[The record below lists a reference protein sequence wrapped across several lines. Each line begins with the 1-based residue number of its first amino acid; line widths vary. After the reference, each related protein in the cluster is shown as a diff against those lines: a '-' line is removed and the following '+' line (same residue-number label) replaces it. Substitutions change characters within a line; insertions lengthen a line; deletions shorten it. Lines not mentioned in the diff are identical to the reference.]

1 MYLCKDCNSELTF
14 RLVIDDTEDTKRK
27 KLYLCEKCG
36 IYHFIS
42 DVKRNFLFSYNPI
55 CKFISIL

>member
-1 MYLCKDCNSELTF
+1 MYLCKDCNSELTL

-27 KLYLCEKCG
+27 KLYRCEKCG

-42 DVKRNFLFSYNPI
+42 DEE
-55 CKFISIL
+55 